1 MFRSDLV
8 QEHIVSDMLALAMN
22 PTAPAEST
30 QRVKGNTNK
39 RTSEHSDSATEMLA
53 LPPQPAPSKRPK
65 LSLQTSSLPIT
76 FGKSST
82 ALAMTASAL
91 PAASPTVLNTFNNAY
106 DLPRR
111 PSPSTTPSST
121 SRLAQRPPRS
131 MASVVSRR
139 EDDWPYKVPLGI
151 RGILR
156 NTPIPASI
164 RKSSVCSNSSSPRNG
179 RRVFFPPTKRV
190 CYRHPLEEEI
200 TTVKFVA
207 RHSDLSSSDESESD
221 SAPETVPEDLDDT
234 LDITTSDEDNR
245 IQVRPKKGLKRYSRR
260 QIRAA
265 AVRDRVGDG
274 HDQNVQSKTPSDR
287 KKRRRWEWT
296 LGPLDEE
303 VAEQNKP
310 DLTKTLASSSSTA
323 QTEAQ
328 ASTLQTEESSEAS
341 AALTTHSPARPSAS
355 PSLILPQTIPLPV
368 SPADAVTEEGG

>member
-1 MFRSDLV
+1 
-8 QEHIVSDMLALAMN
+8 MLALAMN
-22 PTAPAEST
+22 PTAPVEPT
-30 QRVKGNTNK
+30 QRVKVNTNK
-39 RTSEHSDSATEMLA
+39 RTSEHPDSTTEMLA
-53 LPPQPAPSKRPK
+53 LAPQPAPSKRPK

-91 PAASPTVLNTFNNAY
+91 PTASPTVLNTFNNAY

-121 SRLAQRPPRS
+121 PRLAQRPPRT
-131 MASVVSRR
+131 MASLVSRR

-179 RRVFFPPTKRV
+179 RRVFFPSTKRV

-200 TTVKFVA
+200 TTVKFVV

-234 LDITTSDEDNR
+234 LDPTTSDEDSR
-245 IQVRPKKGLKRYSRR
+245 IQARPKKALKKYSHR

-265 AVRDRVGDG
+265 AVRDRLCDG
-274 HDQNVQSKTPSDR
+274 YDPKAQSTTPSDR

-303 VAEQNKP
+303 VAEQNTP
-310 DLTKTLASSSSTA
+310 DLAETLAASSSTT

-328 ASTLQTEESSEAS
+328 ASISQTEESSKAP

-355 PSLILPQTIPLPV
+355 PSPILPQMIPLPE
-368 SPADAVTEEGG
+368 SPAHAATEEGG